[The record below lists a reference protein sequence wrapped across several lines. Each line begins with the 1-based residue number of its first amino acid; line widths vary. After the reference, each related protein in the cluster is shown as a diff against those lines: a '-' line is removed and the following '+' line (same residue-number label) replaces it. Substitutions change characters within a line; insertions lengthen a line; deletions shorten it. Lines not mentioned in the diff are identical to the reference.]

1 MTLSPA
7 ATIHLDTSF
16 LIRALVPGSEESEML
31 RGWLISR
38 RGIAMSTL
46 AWGEFLCGPFDEG
59 VEELARRVART
70 RIPLG
75 TDEAG
80 SAARL
85 FNQTGRRRGTFHDCI
100 IAATAIRAGASLATT
115 DRADFGRFV
124 ALGLEFAG

>member
-16 LIRALVPGSEESEML
+16 LIRALVVGSEESAML

-46 AWGEFLCGPFDEG
+46 AWGEFLCGPVDEG
-59 VEELARRVART
+59 VEELARRVTRT

-75 TDEAG
+75 ADDAG
-80 SAARL
+80 AAARL
-85 FNQTGRRRGTFHDCI
+85 FNQSGRRRGTFHDCI
-100 IAATAIRAGASLATT
+100 IAATAIGADAVLATT
-115 DRADFGRFV
+115 DHADFRRFV
-124 ALGLEFAG
+124 AHGLELAG

>member
-46 AWGEFLCGPFDEG
+46 AWGEIFD
-59 VEELARRVART
+59 
-70 RIPLG
+70 PLVDG
-75 TDEAG
+75 AG
-80 SAARL
+80 AAARL
-85 FNQTGRRRGTFHDCI
+85 FNQSGRRRGTFHDCI
-100 IAATAIRAGASLATT
+100 IAATAGGADAVLATM
-115 DRADFGRFV
+115 DRADFRRFM
-124 ALGLEFAG
+124 AHGLELAG